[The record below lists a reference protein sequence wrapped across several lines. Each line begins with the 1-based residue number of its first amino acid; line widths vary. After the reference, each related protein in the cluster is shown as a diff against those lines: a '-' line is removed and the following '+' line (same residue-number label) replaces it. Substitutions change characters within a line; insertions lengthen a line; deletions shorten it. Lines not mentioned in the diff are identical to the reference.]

1 MTSEKT
7 GQQPEEARGEYPSG
21 SLSLDPCRVMLVDDS
36 AVTRGLISRFL
47 ESDNQIEVIA
57 SVNDGQ
63 MAINLLKRTPVDV
76 IVLDVEMPV
85 MDGLTALPLL
95 MEVDPAVKIIV
106 LSTLTGANALTT
118 IRALEIGAADCMQ
131 KPSSSRELTSA
142 NVFKI
147 ELIRKVKALAI
158 SARTKG
164 VRPSDPSRRRPKA
177 KWPDLPA
184 RQADEAAVADAGA
197 GHAKRSIT
205 LRAGKIP
212 VPDAIAIGSSTGGP
226 QALFEVLKPFKDGIR
241 QPIFIT
247 QHMPGTFT
255 SILAAHIARQ
265 CGVDCIEATDGQ
277 AVRDGHV
284 YIAPGGFHMT
294 VESHDGEQII
304 VLNQEPPENF
314 CRPAVDPMM
323 RSLVRV
329 YGRRL
334 LTVILTGM
342 GQDGLKGCQVAA
354 EAGGGIIAQ
363 DEATSVVWG
372 MPGSVAN
379 AGVCNQV
386 LPLNEIGPEMYRLA
400 TRIGG

>member
-1 MTSEKT
+1 
-7 GQQPEEARGEYPSG
+7 
-21 SLSLDPCRVMLVDDS
+21 MLVDDS

-47 ESDNQIEVIA
+47 ESDPQIEVIA

-63 MAINLLKRTPVDV
+63 MAINSLKRTPVDV
-76 IVLDVEMPV
+76 VVLDVEMPV

-106 LSTLTGANALTT
+106 LSTLTGANAVTT

-142 NVFKI
+142 NNFKA

-164 VRPSDPSRRRPKA
+164 VRPSDPTRRRPR
-177 KWPDLPA
+177 PA
-184 RQADEAAVADAGA
+184 TADKSGRDADAAAVADAGA
-197 GHAKRSIT
+197 RHSKKKIL
-205 LRAGKIP
+205 LRAGTIP

-226 QALFEVLKPFKDGIR
+226 QALFEVLKPFKEGAR

-265 CGVDCIEATDGQ
+265 CGVDCLEASDGQ
-277 AVRDGHV
+277 PVLNGHV

-294 VESHDGEQII
+294 VESRDGEQVI
-304 VLNQEPPENF
+304 VLNEDPPENF

-323 RSLVRV
+323 RSLIRV

-342 GQDGLKGCQVAA
+342 GQDGLKGCEMAA

-363 DEATSVVWG
+363 DEETSVVWG
-372 MPGSVAN
+372 MPGAVAN
-379 AGVCNQV
+379 AGICNQV
-386 LPLNEIGPEMYRLA
+386 LPLPEIGPKIYKLA
-400 TRIGG
+400 TRLVS